1 MMEKIAERK
10 LPRRFSRQRGRTGAP
25 GLVLETAMI
34 CLTLVGAAMPAN
46 GQQVQPTLPSGAEP
60 GRGLPQPVMPTPS
73 APGQAIT
80 VPRASAAEA
89 PAGAENFKL
98 TLKSVAIDGNT
109 AFDTESLRP
118 LYAALIGN
126 QVTVRDLFAVAND
139 IELRYR
145 NAGYVTSRVI
155 VPEQTIE
162 DGTFRITVVEGS
174 ISDIIYAD
182 DIGPARDTV
191 ERLLEP
197 LRGVKPINIAAI
209 ERRLLL
215 ANDLPGMT
223 VRGSLEP
230 SPTVLG
236 GSVVVVKSE
245 RKAIDASITYDNRNS
260 PYLGSSEVIASV
272 VANSIASHA
281 DRIGLTAKM
290 STPARR
296 SWMVAGNYQASLGS
310 DGLTVGLSSSYASSQ
325 PGRELKP
332 LEIDSEV
339 VAEVAT
345 ISYPLIR
352 SRLENLRLVGEF
364 EYRNVKTD
372 LADAAFN
379 EDRLRILRAG
389 VSYDR
394 SDNWQGITA
403 ARVTLH
409 QGLDLLGAS
418 DHGAPLASRAAG
430 HAEYLKVT
438 ADLTRVQQLPNN
450 FSLLATLTS
459 QFTKTPLLASEEI
472 ALGGPNFGRGY
483 NEGEIS
489 GDNGWAGSI
498 ELRYSPALAIL
509 PQGAQ
514 FYAFYDGG
522 QVWSLSNT
530 RPPGHVTL
538 ASAGGGMRANLHENL
553 FATIEVNKPLN
564 LDVATEDGKPTRVF
578 FSLTAHY

>member
-1 MMEKIAERK
+1 MKNIAERK
-10 LPRRFSRQRGRTGAP
+10 RPNHVLRQGFGGAAVA
-25 GLVLETAMI
+25 VLETAAVLVI
-34 CLTLVGAAMPAN
+34 LTAGAVPALAQ
-46 GQQVQPTLPSGAEP
+46 QQVQPTLPSGAEP

-73 APGQAIT
+73 APGQAIA

-89 PAGAENFKL
+89 PAGAENF
-98 TLKSVAIDGNT
+98 TLRLNSVLIEGNT
-109 AFDTESLRP
+109 AFDAEALRP
-118 LYAALIGN
+118 LYADLIGKD
-126 QVTVRDLFAVAND
+126 VTVRDLFNVANE

-162 DGTFRITVVEGS
+162 DGRFRISVVEGS
-174 ISDIIYAD
+174 ITDIVYAD

-197 LRGVKPINIAAI
+197 LRGIKPINIAMI

-230 SPTVLG
+230 SPDVLG
-236 GSVVVVKSE
+236 GSIIVVKAE
-245 RKAIDASITYDNRNS
+245 RKLIDASLTYDNRNS
-260 PYLGSSEVIASV
+260 PYLGSSQLIASV
-272 VANSIASHA
+272 TANSIASHA
-281 DRIGLTAKM
+281 DRLGLSAKM

-310 DGLTVGLSSSYASSQ
+310 NGLTVGLSSSYANSA
-325 PGRELKP
+325 PGRELKQ

-352 SRLENLRLVGEF
+352 SRMENLRLVGEF

-372 LADAAFN
+372 LSGTAFN
-379 EDRLRILRAG
+379 EDRLRILRTG

-394 SDNWQGITA
+394 SDNWYGITA

-409 QGLDLLGAS
+409 QGLDVLGANG
-418 DHGAPLASRAAG
+418 HGAPLASRTAG
-430 HAEYLKVT
+430 HSEYLKVT
-438 ADLTRVQQLPNN
+438 ADLTRVQQLPHD
-450 FSLLATLTS
+450 FSVLATLTS
-459 QFTKTPLLASEEI
+459 QFTRTPLLASEEI

-483 NEGEIS
+483 NDGEIS
-489 GDNGWAGSI
+489 GDNGWAGSL
-498 ELRYSPALAIL
+498 ELRYSPALSLL
-509 PQGAQ
+509 PNGVQ

-530 RPPGHVTL
+530 RPAGHVTL
-538 ASAGGGMRANLHENL
+538 ASAGGGVRANLLENL
-553 FATIEVNKPLN
+553 FATLEVNKPLN
-564 LDVATEDGKPTRVF
+564 LDVATEKGKPTRVF